1 MKYIIEHLEEEVYDW
16 CVLEYKHISQ
26 IVGKENLIFTNVKNQ
41 RWKLEGLGEV
51 MKESVKDIQ
60 FENSLI
66 LDPNAEIPLHPEDKE
81 FGHLIFGGILGD
93 YPPRKRT
100 EKELSVHLNIEKRN
114 LGSKQM
120 STDTAVYVAKK
131 IIDGKKLE
139 EIQFKDE
146 IELDLG
152 EKESVQLPFRYV
164 IEDGE
169 IVLPPG
175 FVDFMRERDEF

>member
-1 MKYIIEHLEEEVYDW
+1 M
-16 CVLEYKHISQ
+16 
-26 IVGKENLIFTNVKNQ
+26 
-41 RWKLEGLGEV
+41 
-51 MKESVKDIQ
+51 
-60 FENSLI
+60 
-66 LDPNAEIPLHPEDKE
+66 
-81 FGHLIFGGILGD
+81 
-93 YPPRKRT
+93 
-100 EKELSVHLNIEKRN
+100 NIEKRN